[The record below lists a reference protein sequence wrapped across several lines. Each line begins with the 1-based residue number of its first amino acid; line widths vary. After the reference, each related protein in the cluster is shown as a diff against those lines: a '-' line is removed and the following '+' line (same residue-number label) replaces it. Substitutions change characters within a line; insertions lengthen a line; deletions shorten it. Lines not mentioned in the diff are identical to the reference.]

1 MSLIRFS
8 RGSSIL
14 IELEVGNVGFSGGR
28 KAGKLGEKS
37 WEQGENQQQTQPT
50 YDTGPELNP
59 HWWEAST
66 LISAPS
72 LFPIFIVISVFT
84 EYQFSKH
91 FIMN

>member
-59 HWWEAST
+59 HWWEASALT
-66 LISAPS
+66 TAPS
-72 LFPIFIVISVFT
+72 LLPIKLCIF
-84 EYQFSKH
+84 QF
-91 FIMN
+91 